1 MEKFNFSQ
9 PQDWPKWIRRFER
22 FRQASGIASKSEES
36 QVNTLVYSMGDK
48 ADDILQSF
56 NLTEAD
62 QKKYSTV
69 KDKFER
75 YFVKRRNTIFEH
87 AKFNKRK
94 QEDNESVDEFITDV
108 YCLAEHCGYAA
119 LHDEMVRD
127 RIVVGIRDGHLSE
140 KMQMDPELTLDKA
153 VNLARQSEAIKKQ
166 QVTMRGAGDDL
177 QIEPIKGSKFHNKKK
192 PWQTKQLVQ
201 PQVCT
206 RCGKDTQMVECTALQ
221 RKWFAMDIDVVKEV
235 ITSLCVKVNHSLDI
249 LALGQYKLTLM
260 FF

>member
-9 PQDWPKWIRRFER
+9 PQDWPKWIRRFEH

-75 YFVKRRNTIFEH
+75 YFVKRRNTIFERE
-87 AKFNKRK
+87 KFNKRK
-94 QEDNESVDEFITDV
+94 QEENESVDEFITDV

-119 LHDEMVRD
+119 LHKMVRD

-140 KMQMDPELTLDKA
+140 KMQMDPELMLDKA
-153 VNLARQSEAIKKQ
+153 VNLARQSKAIKKQ
-166 QVTMRGAGDDL
+166 QVTVRGAGDDL
-177 QIEPIKGSKFHNKKK
+177 QIEPIKGSKFHNKK

-206 RCGKDTQMVECTALQ
+206 RCGKTPPHGRMHLP
-221 RKWFAMDIDVVKEV
+221 WMW
-235 ITSLCVKVNHSLDI
+235 
-249 LALGQYKLTLM
+249 
-260 FF
+260 

>member
-1 MEKFNFSQ
+1 MSELGSMCKLST
-9 PQDWPKWIRRFER
+9 
-22 FRQASGIASKSEES
+22 SGIASKSEES
-36 QVNTLVYSMGDK
+36 QVNTLVYLMGDK

-62 QKKYSTV
+62 RKKYSTM

-75 YFVKRRNTIFEH
+75 YFVKHRNTIFER

-94 QEDNESVDEFITDV
+94 QEDNESVNEFITDV

-119 LHDEMVRD
+119 LRDEMVRD

-153 VNLARQSEAIKKQ
+153 VNLARQSEAINKQ
-166 QVTMRGAGDDL
+166 QVTVRGVGDDL
-177 QIEPIKGSKFHNKKK
+177 QIEPIKASKFHNKK
-192 PWQTKQLVQ
+192 PWEAKQLVQ

-206 RCGKDTQMVECTALQ
+206 RCGKTPPHGRMHCPA
-221 RKWFAMDIDVVKEV
+221 KEAV
-235 ITSLCVKVNHSLDI
+235 CH
-249 LALGQYKLTLM
+249 
-260 FF
+260 

>member
-1 MEKFNFSQ
+1 MEKFNFN
-9 PQDWPKWIRRFER
+9 WPKWIRRFER

-75 YFVKRRNTIFEH
+75 YFVKRRNTIFER

-94 QEDNESVDEFITDV
+94 QEDKELVDEFITDV

-153 VNLARQSEAIKKQ
+153 VNLARQREAIKKQ
-166 QVTMRGAGDDL
+166 QVTVRGAGDDL

-206 RCGKDTQMVECTALQ
+206 RCGKTPPPPPP
-221 RKWFAMDIDVVKEV
+221 W
-235 ITSLCVKVNHSLDI
+235 
-249 LALGQYKLTLM
+249 
-260 FF
+260 